1 MENFDDDIIISDSDS
16 ESDIIIYGID
26 PGSVNC
32 GFCEYNVTI
41 GNAQEL
47 KRISFRKKKLDY
59 NGKKKKI
66 LILEMLK

>member
-1 MENFDDDIIISDSDS
+1 MENFDDDIIISDS
-16 ESDIIIYGID
+16 ESDIIICGID